1 MATVKGADRR
11 EEILRVATKLFDEK
25 GYRSTSLG
33 EIAEVIGFT
42 KPAIYYYFP
51 GKEDILFEIHDRIV
65 EKALSDLQ
73 TIVDGPGDPA
83 QKLQLAL
90 RTHLVTLFANLDAG
104 AVFYRERGLL
114 AAERERSIRVRER
127 RYAELVEGIYA
138 EGMAAGQFQELDP
151 FVATGAILAACNWA
165 FSWRHQRDL
174 DDDALIAMLLKLLAS
189 GYLATAP

>member
-1 MATVKGADRR
+1 
-11 EEILRVATKLFDEK
+11 VATKLFDEK

-33 EIAEVIGFT
+33 EIADVIGFT

-65 EKALSDLQ
+65 EKALRDLQ
-73 TIVDGPGDPA
+73 AIVEGPGDPTE
-83 QKLQLAL
+83 KLHSAL

-114 AAERERSIRVRER
+114 AAERERSIRARER
-127 RYAELVEGIYA
+127 KYAQMVESIYA
-138 EGMAAGQFQELDP
+138 AGIEAGQFRDLDP

-165 FSWRHQRDL
+165 FTWRHQRDL
-174 DDDALIAMLLKLLAS
+174 DVDELIEMLLALLAA
-189 GYLATAP
+189 GYLMHDG